1 MRMPGTI
8 ERLLHDQHDLV
19 TPSQARSAGGH
30 SSTISRLVGDG
41 TLERLDTR
49 VYGTV
54 GVPMTWERRLHLAL
68 LAAGRPAV
76 ASHRSAARLLGLAT
90 FEGAPVEI
98 TVPTKR
104 TFRRPGVIVHE
115 SRDLAYIPPAH
126 VQGIPC
132 TPPRRLA
139 VDLGAVLGETAYTT
153 VIRDLRRDHGVS
165 WKQLAAIL
173 ELHSRRGR
181 NGCGPLRRQ
190 LERYHGVGG
199 IPDTTLEQGFLDLV
213 IDADLPVP
221 ECQYVLALPGGDPD
235 RPFRLDFAYVP
246 VRLDVEIDG
255 PHHRTAV
262 ARDRDARRDA
272 VLRRFGWEV
281 LRFDEEAL
289 TYAPGAV
296 LGEVRRTLERL
307 GGWPG
312 R

>member
-1 MRMPGTI
+1 MRLPTSI
-8 ERLLHDQHDLV
+8 ETLLRDQHDLV
-19 TPSQARSAGGH
+19 TPSQARGAAGH
-30 SSTISRLVGDG
+30 SSTLSRLVASGI
-41 TLERLDTR
+41 LERLDTR

-54 GVPMTWERRLHLAL
+54 GVPMTWERRLLLAL
-68 LAAGRPAV
+68 LAAGSPAV
-76 ASHRSAARLLGLAT
+76 ASHRSVARLLGLET
-90 FEGAPVEI
+90 YGGAPVEI

-104 TFRRPGVIVHE
+104 TFQRPGVIVHE
-115 SRDLAYIPPAH
+115 SRDLSYIPPVH
-126 VQGIPC
+126 INGIPC

-139 VDLGAVLGETAYTT
+139 IDLGAVLGPTAYTT
-153 VIRDLRRDHGVS
+153 VIRDLRREHGVS

-190 LERYHGVGG
+190 LERYYGVEG

-213 IDADLPVP
+213 IDAALPVP
-221 ECQYVLALPGGDPD
+221 ECQHVLSLPGGDPD
-235 RPFRLDFAYVP
+235 QPFRLDFAYVP

-255 PHHRTAV
+255 PHHRTPAGR
-262 ARDRDARRDA
+262 ARDARRDA

-289 TYAPGAV
+289 AYAPVAV
-296 LGEVRRTLERL
+296 LAELRRALDCL
-307 GGWPG
+307 GWWRG